1 MPEKPT
7 PNLEKYDGSTD
18 PDNHLRIFTNA
29 MAFYTNNDSV
39 ICRAFSLSLRGETL
53 EWYSKLP
60 SNMIDCFATV
70 EILFRRQYASNRRQ
84 EMTLAE
90 LLYAKPP
97 KSMEELEENIA
108 EFIRIVDMKNSRKK
122 QQQEVPTNE
131 SKKEAKRSSNS
142 GKSERLPRK
151 ELA

>member
-1 MPEKPT
+1 
-7 PNLEKYDGSTD
+7 
-18 PDNHLRIFTNA
+18 
-29 MAFYTNNDSV
+29 
-39 ICRAFSLSLRGETL
+39 
-53 EWYSKLP
+53 
-60 SNMIDCFATV
+60 
-70 EILFRRQYASNRRQ
+70 
-84 EMTLAE
+84 
-90 LLYAKPP
+90 
-97 KSMEELEENIA
+97 MEELEENIA